1 MALFSMT
8 IAEGRELT
16 RLEGRIAVW
25 RRQVFGELLSDLA
38 MMGVKQIK
46 NRFIRERRSPDG
58 AQWLPRKDKKP
69 HPLLNKTGEM
79 MDSITAIRQGEAEV
93 RVAAF
98 SKYAMF
104 HQHGVRMKR
113 KKFTPKALK
122 RRNGQRKSGPRERSA
137 KFSGPQGW
145 RTPPRPFMG
154 LSTTNLREIDAR
166 INSWI
171 GTRLR

>member
-1 MALFSMT
+1 MAFFEMS
-8 IAEGRELT
+8 IAESREMV

-25 RRQVFGELLSDLA
+25 RRELFGVLLSDLA
-38 MMGVKQIK
+38 MLGAKQVK

-69 HPLLNKTGEM
+69 HPLLNKTGDM
-79 MDSITAIRQGEAEV
+79 MDSITAVRQGEAEV
-93 RVAAF
+93 RVVAF

-122 RRNGQRKSGPRERSA
+122 RRNGEKKSGPRERSR

-145 RTPPRPFMG
+145 RLTPRPFMG
-154 LSTTNLREIDAR
+154 LSTENLRDIDAR
-166 INSWI
+166 INSWV